1 MKKTPMEEW
10 IINRTGIS
18 PANPKEL
25 ATFQLKKI
33 VETLNYAK
41 KNSAFYQKQF
51 EGIDPEQIK
60 SWDDFKQLPFTT
72 ADNIKNEPFA
82 FLCVPQSRIDRI
94 VTLNTSGTSGN
105 KKRIFFTDT
114 DLKKTVDFFDY
125 GMRSLVNSTDRVMV
139 LLPGQAYGTIGN
151 LLKKALERTKTTCV
165 VYGLLTDLDAVEQMI
180 IANKINCIV
189 GIPIQVLYLSRM
201 KQEGF
206 KSIEKVLLS
215 TDYVPQAMVA
225 ELNRKFG
232 CQVFNHYGMTEMGY
246 GGGVECQALN
256 GYHLREGDLYF
267 EIIDPVSGKPV
278 ADGVYGEVVFTS
290 FDREAMPLIRYR
302 TGDIG
307 AFSQT
312 TCQCGTFLRTMKK
325 VEGRMKNRIFFEDG
339 IYFDLK
345 ALEEILLAIEDLVDY
360 QLIVSDKHSLR
371 IDVSFYNEE
380 PSAEKENRVKM
391 MVQEYFDKNCELSI
405 QVEAVKNQLQKPDQL
420 VNSMV
425 KRKIVDLRREKSNE

>member
-10 IINRTGIS
+10 IIKRTGIS

-25 ATFQLKKI
+25 KTYQLKKI

-41 KNSAFYQKQF
+41 KNSAFYQKQLA
-51 EGIDPEQIK
+51 GINLEQIK
-60 SWDDFKQLPFTT
+60 SWDDFDQFPFTT
-72 ADNIKNEPFA
+72 AEDIKNDPFA

-94 VTLNTSGTSGN
+94 VTLNTSGTSGK
-105 KKRIFFTDT
+105 KKRIFFTDE
-114 DLKKTVDFFDY
+114 DLQKTVDFFDY
-125 GMRSLVNSTDRVMV
+125 GMRSLVDSTDRVMV

-165 VYGLLTDLDAVEQMI
+165 VYGLLTDLDAAERI
-180 IANKINCIV
+180 IIENKINCIV

-201 KQEGF
+201 KQNGF
-206 KSIEKVLLS
+206 KRIEKVLLS

-278 ADGVYGEVVFTS
+278 ADGVYGEIVFTS
-290 FDREAMPLIRYR
+290 FGREAMPLIRYR

-307 AFSQT
+307 AFSQA

-325 VEGRMKNRIFFEDG
+325 VEGRIINRIHFEDG

-345 ALEEILLAIEDLVDY
+345 ALEEILLAFEDLVDY
-360 QLIVSDKHSLR
+360 QVTVKDNHLVR
-371 IDVSFYNEE
+371 IDVAFYNEE
-380 PSAEKENRVKM
+380 QSSEKENWLKM
-391 MVQEYFDKNCELSI
+391 RVQEYFDEHYELPV
-405 QVEAVKNQLQKPDQL
+405 QVEVDKNQLQKPDQL
-420 VNSMV
+420 VNSMI
-425 KRKIVDLRREKSNE
+425 KRKIVDSRREKSDE

>member
-10 IINRTGIS
+10 IIKRTGIS

-25 ATFQLKKI
+25 KTYQLKKI

-41 KNSAFYQKQF
+41 KNSAFYQKQLA
-51 EGIDPEQIK
+51 GINLEQIK
-60 SWDDFKQLPFTT
+60 SWDDFDQFPFTT
-72 ADNIKNEPFA
+72 AEDIKNDPFA

-94 VTLNTSGTSGN
+94 VTLNTSGTSGK
-105 KKRIFFTDT
+105 KKRIFFTDE
-114 DLKKTVDFFDY
+114 DLQKTVDFFDY
-125 GMRSLVNSTDRVMV
+125 GMRSLVDSTDRVMV

-165 VYGLLTDLDAVEQMI
+165 VYGLLTDLDAAERI
-180 IANKINCIV
+180 IIENKINCIV

-201 KQEGF
+201 KQNGF
-206 KSIEKVLLS
+206 KRIEKVLLS

-278 ADGVYGEVVFTS
+278 ADGVYGEIVFTS
-290 FDREAMPLIRYR
+290 FGREAMPLIRYR

-307 AFSQT
+307 AFSQA

-325 VEGRMKNRIFFEDG
+325 VEGRIINRIHFEDG

-345 ALEEILLAIEDLVDY
+345 ALEEILLAFEDLVDY
-360 QLIVSDKHSLR
+360 QVTVKDKHLVR
-371 IDVSFYNEE
+371 IDVAFYNEE
-380 PSAEKENRVKM
+380 QSSEKENWLKM
-391 MVQEYFDKNCELSI
+391 RVQEYFDEHYELPI
-405 QVEAVKNQLQKPDQL
+405 QVEVDKNQLQKPDQL
-420 VNSMV
+420 VNSMI
-425 KRKIVDLRREKSNE
+425 KRKIVDLRREKGDE

>member
-10 IINRTGIS
+10 IIKRTGIT
-18 PANPKEL
+18 PANQNKL
-25 ATFQLKKI
+25 VTYQLKKI
-33 VETLNYAK
+33 VETLSYAK
-41 KNSAFYQKQF
+41 KNSAFYQRQL

-60 SWDDFKQLPFTT
+60 SWDDFNHLPFTT
-72 ADNIKNEPFA
+72 ADDIKNQPFA

-114 DLKKTVDFFDY
+114 DLQKTVDFFDY
-125 GMRSLVNSTDRVMV
+125 GMRSLIDCSDRVLV
-139 LLPGQAYGTIGN
+139 LLPGNTFGTIGN
-151 LLKKALERTKTTCV
+151 LLKKALDRTKTTCV
-165 VYGLLTDLDAVEQMI
+165 VYGLLTDLDAVEKI
-180 IANKINCIV
+180 IVENEINCIV

-201 KQEGF
+201 KQDGF

-215 TDYVPQAMVA
+215 TDYVPQSLAF
-225 ELNRKFG
+225 ELNQKFG

-267 EIIDPVSGKPV
+267 EIIDPVYGEPV
-278 ADGVYGEVVFTS
+278 ADGVYGEIVFTS

-307 AFSQT
+307 AFSQA

-325 VEGRMKNRIFFEDG
+325 VEGRLKNRIHLEDG
-339 IYFDLK
+339 IYVDLK
-345 ALEEILLAIEDLVDY
+345 ALEEILLAFEDLVDY
-360 QLIVSDKHSLR
+360 QLTVKDKHLFR
-371 IDVSFYNEE
+371 INVAFYNEE
-380 PSAEKENRVKM
+380 QSSEKENHVKM
-391 MVQEYFDKNCELSI
+391 LVQEYFDKNGDFSI
-405 QVEAVKNQLQKPDQL
+405 QVEVARSQLQNPDQL

-425 KRKIVDLRREKSNE
+425 KRKIVDLRREKRDV

>member
-10 IINRTGIS
+10 IIKRTGIS

-25 ATFQLKKI
+25 ETYQFKKI

-41 KNSAFYQKQF
+41 KNSAFYQKQL

-60 SWDDFKQLPFTT
+60 SWEDFKRLPFTS
-72 ADNIKNEPFA
+72 AEDIKNEPFK

-114 DLKKTVDFFDY
+114 DLQKTVDFFDY
-125 GMRSLVNSTDRVMV
+125 GMRSLIGSSDRVMV

-151 LLKKALERTKTTCV
+151 LLKKALDRTKTTCV
-165 VYGLLTDLDAVEQMI
+165 VYGLLTDLDAVEKI
-180 IANKINCIV
+180 IVAKKINCIV

-201 KQEGF
+201 KQDGF
-206 KSIEKVLLS
+206 KCIEKVLLS

-225 ELNRKFG
+225 ELNQKFG

-267 EIIDPVSGKPV
+267 EIIDPVYGEPV
-278 ADGVYGEVVFTS
+278 ADGVFGEIVFTS

-307 AFSQT
+307 AFSQA

-325 VEGRMKNRIFFEDG
+325 VEGRLKNRIHLEDG
-339 IYFDLK
+339 ICVDLK
-345 ALEEILLAIEDLVDY
+345 ALEEILLAIEDLMDY
-360 QLIVSDKHSLR
+360 QLIVSDKHALK

-380 PSAEKENRVKM
+380 PSAENENRVKM
-391 MVQEYFDKNCELSI
+391 MVQEYFDKNCELPI
-405 QVEAVKNQLQKPDQL
+405 QVEVAKNQLQKPDQL

-425 KRKIVDLRREKSNE
+425 KRRIVDLRREKRDE